1 MSGLTEE
8 TTKLR
13 YITPA
18 ITQAGW
24 DLEHNSCEDYFF
36 SDGKVIIDGKDGK
49 RAGKG
54 NKTDYQLCYPNANTP
69 LAVVEAKD
77 YQNLLA
83 RVSNKLLIMQSSSML
98 ILHIVQMVKPLWSM
112 IFQLA

>member
-24 DLEHNSCEDYFF
+24 DLEHISCEDYFF
-36 SDGKVIIDGKDGK
+36 SDGKVII
-49 RAGKG
+49 A
-54 NKTDYQLCYPNANTP
+54 
-69 LAVVEAKD
+69 AKMVSV
-77 YQNLLA
+77 LV
-83 RVSNKLLIMQSSSML
+83 RVIKLIISYAIPML
-98 ILHIVQMVKPLWSM
+98 IRHWL
-112 IFQLA
+112 